1 MNISARGIGTMLMLA
16 AMFAAAPVHAEEE
29 PRTTALEMSEIEQAL
44 AYHRAVTEKV
54 VAVAIDNYP
63 PESLRAGETGQV
75 ILGLDVNPDG
85 SLAEVTARELS
96 SAPARLIDAGIA
108 AAMAA
113 APFEPYDASLA
124 VMFRHVELQVDYAIK
139 K

>member
-1 MNISARGIGTMLMLA
+1 MTISARGIGTMLMLT
-16 AMFAAAPVHAEEE
+16 AMFAAAPAHAEEE
-29 PRTTALEMSEIEQAL
+29 PRATALEMSEIEQAL

-63 PESLRAGETGQV
+63 PESLRTGEAGQV

-113 APFEPYDASLA
+113 APFDPYDASLA
-124 VMFRHVELQVDYAIK
+124 VMFGHVELQIDYAIK